1 MRAWEILLDLM
12 PQGLRVPLPSC
23 RTIFERIYTL
33 DNGRSSKPPEED
45 GEKAIKKSE
54 RAKDKNNRKKF
65 RMDWAWTIKV
75 FLSSLSVSAV
85 LTVLSSQVLEELALV
100 IAFIILFLFIFINIF
115 FDVIGLAVTTA
126 EEAMFHSMAAR
137 KLKVG
142 NKAVYLIRNAEK
154 VSNFCSDVVG
164 DIAGVVSGSTGTAI
178 VTKMFASSHDGEFV
192 GNIIVTALIAGIT
205 VGGKAIGKA
214 LGMYF
219 NQQIV
224 TATARF
230 LCFFDRFKRDK
241 NGKK

>member
-1 MRAWEILLDLM
+1 MEI
-12 PQGLRVPLPSC
+12 
-23 RTIFERIYTL
+23 
-33 DNGRSSKPPEED
+33 GRSSKPPEED
-45 GEKAIKKSE
+45 GKKNE
-54 RAKDKNNRKKF
+54 RTKDKNNRKGF
-65 RMDWAWTIKV
+65 RMDWSWTVKV
-75 FLSSLSVSAV
+75 FISSLTVSAV
-85 LTVLSSQVLEELALV
+85 LTVLSSRVLEDMALV
-100 IAFIILFLFIFINIF
+100 LAFIILFLFIFINIF

-126 EEAMFHSMAAR
+126 EEKMFHSMAAR
-137 KLKVG
+137 GLKIG

-164 DIAGVVSGSTGTAI
+164 DIAGVVSGSTGAAI
-178 VTKMFASSHDGEFV
+178 VAKMFADSQSSEFF
-192 GNIIVTALIAGIT
+192 GNIVVTALIAGIT

-241 NGKK
+241 NGKNK